1 MADFWRYLSF
11 CFWYRRLVKFLLHF
25 STGQCELQRIC
36 YKTRHGALRTGQ
48 VGKAIVQY
56 PAGCLLHIYK
66 FSMSSCNSV
75 GRVPVWCLG
84 GHEFDSCQGLGV
96 FLSTILVGILV
107 ANTCLYAQAWPS
119 HAHWSILI
127 NIFFYVHAGLQLCFR
142 YSSRKQ
148 NYITI

>member
-1 MADFWRYLSF
+1 MADFWRYL

-66 FSMSSCNSV
+66 LSMSSCNSV

-84 GHEFDSCQGLGV
+84 VMNLIPVRYSRV
-96 FLSTILVGILV
+96 FLSTMLVGILV
-107 ANTCLYAQAWPS
+107 VSTCFYAQAWPS